1 MAGKARVVQM
11 VRSVGVLIVC
21 SHVDCGDPRS
31 GAVVGQVVDIR
42 YARQASKAHRLMH
55 ESHDRHDD

>member
-1 MAGKARVVQM
+1 MARKARVVQM

-31 GAVVGQVVDIR
+31 GAVVIQVVAQR
-42 YARQASKAHRLMH
+42 YVTAAIAGHKATH
-55 ESHDRHDD
+55 EGGQ

>member
-21 SHVDCGDPRS
+21 HRVACGDPRS
-31 GAVVGQVVDIR
+31 GAVVNQVADKRYVAAAMAGHKATHEGGQ
-42 YARQASKAHRLMH
+42 
-55 ESHDRHDD
+55 